1 MSFLAQIT
9 MFAQEVAGG
18 AASAGAA
25 PAAGGAPAAGRP
37 PGCGDPS
44 SLVLML
50 GMLVVF
56 YFLLI
61 RPQQKKAKAH
71 KAMVESLKRGDNV
84 ILHSGIYGKIAQID
98 GNVISVEIAKNT
110 TVKVLRGYVL
120 GQATAETEKTLAD
133 SPQPGA

>member
-1 MSFLAQIT
+1 

-120 GQATAETEKTLAD
+120 GQVTAETEKTLAD